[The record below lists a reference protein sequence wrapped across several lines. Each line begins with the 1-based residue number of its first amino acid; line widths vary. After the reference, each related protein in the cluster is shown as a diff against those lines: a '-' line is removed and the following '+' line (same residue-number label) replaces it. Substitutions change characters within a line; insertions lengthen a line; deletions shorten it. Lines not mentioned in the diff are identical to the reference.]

1 MSPFGEQMRASQGGP
16 LGILPRLSQL
26 RSGADIHSRAVG
38 GPGMMGKSVLQPLAR
53 KETRGQERGGMGS
66 AAFRRCSH
74 FPDLK
79 TLLTC

>member
-1 MSPFGEQMRASQGGP
+1 
-16 LGILPRLSQL
+16 
-26 RSGADIHSRAVG
+26 
-38 GPGMMGKSVLQPLAR
+38 MGKSVLQQLAR
-53 KETRGQERGGMGS
+53 KETRGQECGGVGG